1 MDARSDVP
9 RFGLG
14 WVCWLVGGF
23 AAVLGAVGS
32 LARRSGEPAY
42 LAGVFVGSALTTLL
56 LALLAGWILWRVAGR
71 SRRAGQVAFVLMLLL
86 TLAGQAVGGAQH
98 AIALD
103 TVQRLREA
111 QTRRLEDLM
120 AKMPEPLAPDQRPA
134 AVAALDAYFDP
145 VAAGAIGDGKRLV
158 EAVRTFHRRSAD
170 SLFDLK
176 TAIEAIRDV
185 EPTDF
190 SGAGP
195 VAERARRRGAVRAA
209 LDANAR
215 LRQLQTGQLT
225 ALRGQI
231 AALEGYERFADAI
244 VEQASHPG
252 ILIGPLDAQAELF
265 TQLLAIYDFLDAR
278 AGAWKVTADG
288 TLSFTKGEDAARF
301 QAGLDGLKKL
311 LAETTRRNAEERAAP
326 PGQGSEGG
334 ASTPPGSR

>member
-14 WVCWLVGGF
+14 WVCWLVGGI
-23 AAVLGAVGS
+23 AALLGAAGS

-86 TLAGQAVGGAQH
+86 TLAGQAVGVAQH
-98 AIALD
+98 AIAVN
-103 TVQRLREA
+103 TVHHLREA

-120 AKMPEPLAPDQRPA
+120 AKLPEALTPDERRA
-134 AVAALDAYFDP
+134 AVATLDAYFDP

-158 EAVRTFHRRSAD
+158 EAVRAFHRRSAE
-170 SLFDLK
+170 SLFEMK
-176 TAIEAIRDV
+176 TAFDAIKDV

-195 VAERARRRGAVRAA
+195 PLERARRRSAVRAA

-225 ALRGQI
+225 ALRGEI
-231 AALEGYERFADAI
+231 AALEGFERFADAI
-244 VEQASHPG
+244 VEQVSHPG
-252 ILIGPLDAQAELF
+252 ILIGPLDAQASLL
-265 TQLLAIYDFLDAR
+265 TQLLEIYDFLEAR
-278 AGAWKVTADG
+278 AGTWQVTADG

-301 QAGLDGLKKL
+301 QAGLDGLRKL
-311 LAETTRRNAEERAAP
+311 MAETARTNADELAAP
-326 PGQGSEGG
+326 AGRRSEGG